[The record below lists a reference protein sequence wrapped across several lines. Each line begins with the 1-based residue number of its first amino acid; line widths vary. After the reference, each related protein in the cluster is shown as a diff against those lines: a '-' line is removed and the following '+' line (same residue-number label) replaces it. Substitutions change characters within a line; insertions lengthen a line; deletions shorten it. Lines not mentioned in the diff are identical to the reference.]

1 MKDRLKFSVI
11 VTVYNLE
18 AYLEECLDSII
29 SQSYEN
35 LEIICIDDG
44 STDNSP
50 AILDRYEN
58 LDQRIRVIHRKNAG
72 LVNARKQGVHEADGD
87 YIVFVDG
94 DDWIEP
100 EMYETFASEIQKN
113 QSEIVIEGVIRDNID
128 KKFRVYNYV
137 PAGCY
142 DKEDMERNIYPLM
155 LCTGNWY
162 QFGITQYV
170 E

>member
-87 YIVFVDG
+87 
-94 DDWIEP
+94 
-100 EMYETFASEIQKN
+100 
-113 QSEIVIEGVIRDNID
+113 
-128 KKFRVYNYV
+128 
-137 PAGCY
+137 
-142 DKEDMERNIYPLM
+142 
-155 LCTGNWY
+155 
-162 QFGITQYV
+162 
-170 E
+170 

>member
-113 QSEIVIEGVIRDNID
+113 QSEIVDFSFAFCPYLRIPSL
-128 KKFRVYNYV
+128 F
-137 PAGCY
+137 
-142 DKEDMERNIYPLM
+142 
-155 LCTGNWY
+155 
-162 QFGITQYV
+162 
-170 E
+170 